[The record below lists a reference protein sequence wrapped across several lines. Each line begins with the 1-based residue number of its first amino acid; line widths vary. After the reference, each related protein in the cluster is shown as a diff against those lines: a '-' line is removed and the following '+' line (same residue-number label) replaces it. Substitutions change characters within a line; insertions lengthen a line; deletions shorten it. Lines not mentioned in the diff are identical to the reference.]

1 MPRHQQLG
9 ELCDVDGHPV
19 QKELRE
25 MELRA
30 GDDEAGM
37 ELAGWRIYVGPAATG
52 DDLFMGDDGGSR
64 GVVVVVVV
72 VSLTAEFWWLL

>member
-25 MELRA
+25 MESWV

-37 ELAGWRIYVGPAATG
+37 ELARWCVCLGPAGTG
-52 DDLFMGDDGGSR
+52 DDLLMDDDEGSR
-64 GVVVVVVV
+64 GVVVVV
-72 VSLTAEFWWLL
+72 SFTAEFWRLL